1 MAVSAARK
9 QEEATGLDK
18 VRRLHDALRELVAE
32 RNRLLTEVRNQQAEI
47 RQLQQRCVEL
57 DGKRSN
63 AKEKIEH
70 LMQQLPP

>member
-9 QEEATGLDK
+9 QEESTGADK
-18 VRRLHDALRELVAE
+18 ARKLYDALRELVAE
-32 RNRLLTEVRNQQAEI
+32 RNRLLVQVRNQQAEI

-57 DGKRSN
+57 DGKRSK